1 MQPLKLLLLV
11 PGLIVPLCGHAD
23 PQADAEAR
31 RLEAT
36 LARIQ
41 QTQAGVYQQFE
52 MAQELRRVEMAK
64 PDPTALSSSP
74 QVSTEPLDYNELQRL
89 RAERAQRIKDL
100 DAEIERLYARYQDLE
115 AEKEPLLNRLGEL
128 SRTP

>member
-1 MQPLKLLLLV
+1 MHASKLLTFLCALF
-11 PGLIVPLCGHAD
+11 IPLGGHAD
-23 PQADAEAR
+23 PQSEAEAR

-41 QTQAGVYQQFE
+41 QTQAGVYQQFQ

-64 PDPTALSSSP
+64 PDPTALPSSP

-100 DAEIERLYARYQDLE
+100 DAEIERLYARYRELE
-115 AEKEPLLNRLGEL
+115 AQKEPLLNRLGEL
-128 SRTP
+128 TRTP